1 MPSPRV
7 SRAVM
12 CEPCHVMPCHVMPSP
27 CVCRAVMCEQKVYLG
42 WWGEGHQD
50 GEGGEM
56 VARAGC
62 VGCVP
67 FQQPASV
74 FRPHP
79 VTAQPHR
86 PTSGDVST
94 FTSFYPF
101 TSSSV
106 SSYPKGCLYLYIIL
120 LECTCF
126 PFHSASLPFFFNT
139 ILLQYL
145 STLVYHS
152 VSVPFYFSIPFC
164 FSSILL

>member
-106 SSYPKGCLYLYIIL
+106 SSYPKGCHSTRVYV
-120 LECTCF
+120 F
-126 PFHSASLPFFFNT
+126 PVPFGFT
-139 ILLQYL
+139 AILLQY
-145 STLVYHS
+145 HS
-152 VSVPFYFSIPFC
+152 ASVPFYFSIPFC
-164 FSSILL
+164 FSTILL